1 MSYEHLGVRALTT
14 HRPNMGASI
23 DGQEILM
30 RILKYLLEGAV
41 VGFAAVFIPN
51 HKLDAEEIVMIAL
64 TAAATFS
71 VLDLLAPAVGTSIRQ
86 GVGYGFGFNLAGF
99 PRA

>member
-1 MSYEHLGVRALTT
+1 MSATL
-14 HRPNMGASI
+14 
-23 DGQEILM
+23 DGQEILV
-30 RILKYLLEGAV
+30 RILKYLLEGIV
-41 VGFAAVFIPN
+41 VGFAAYFIPKSN
-51 HKLDAEEIVMIAL
+51 MNLDEAIMIAL

-99 PRA
+99 PR